1 MFVTSSE
8 NKIINQF
15 FCCGIIKVKIDDK
28 NVISVNEVFN
38 DLEDVYVF
46 GCPNVNGLLKRRSTA
61 SSVPNLENQRSVRY
75 WPKKALF
82 GGEKRAP
89 KISPSIQSLFYV
101 FCIKIKL
108 SIIFTNEG
116 SVRLPDAQKV

>member
-46 GCPNVNGLLKRRSTA
+46 GCPSVNGLLKRRSTA

-82 GGEKRAP
+82 WGEK
-89 KISPSIQSLFYV
+89 KGTKNFTFYSIPLLCVLYQNKAFHN
-101 FCIKIKL
+101 FHKR
-108 SIIFTNEG
+108 G
-116 SVRLPDAQKV
+116 